1 MISPARDPL
10 RLFVT
15 PYFYQRFTFS
25 TAMLADRMVGV
36 LPLLLK
42 WERCVNQ
49 YRTAAVSPITSDFI
63 RRLAEYTGR
72 PLDDMMPT
80 HSFAQYIGLGDDV
93 ASDTQ
98 HLQALTGYELVC
110 FTLVWGVLRKGVTV
124 STHREESTT

>member
-10 RLFVT
+10 RLFYS

-25 TAMLADRMVGV
+25 TAMLADPVANRA
-36 LPLLLK
+36 LFYK
-42 WERCVNQ
+42 WNRCVDQ
-49 YRTAAVSPITSDFI
+49 YKVAAASPITSDFVKA
-63 RRLAEYTGR
+63 LAERASR
-72 PLDDMMPT
+72 PIDDVMPT
-80 HSFAQYIGLGDDV
+80 HSFAQFIGRGDDL
-93 ASDTQ
+93 ATDTQ